1 MCNLFLRILFLG
13 LICSVTFNVSE
24 LEANIDLIV
33 DNPEELKELH
43 NRGVYKP
50 AVSSINLIS
59 KKNTEPFLGVNEEN
73 RDKSSFGKRKF
84 KRVDPIFSNV
94 QDMGLVIKPSEK
106 PKVQTSNNSV
116 VKASAV
122 NEILKNI
129 KDPRK
134 SSLNPSDLNGLI
146 IVGSEQFVA
155 NQNVVNLYNQEKNVS
170 NSVIQTIGFDPKISK
185 VIGQSFSA
193 LRPSIG
199 QKITLEKI
207 DVVTDIIREEVR
219 SSNIPFTNVYAPP
232 QDVENGIVFVVVKP
246 AIVEDVRIAESQYF
260 DELRMLGKIGQ
271 DIGDPLD
278 AKALE
283 TDLAILSLHP
293 NRQVKASFSPG
304 RIKNSTQVDIDI
316 EEQKPWRVFASQS
329 NTGSEELDETV
340 RSFGGYHNNLWG
352 LDHKGTYQYVTSM
365 DGESMKAHSV
375 EYAIPYYDTHGV
387 VLRYNQSETEAS
399 VLNNTFK
406 TEGEFSQ
413 ISLKHETNIIGQKE
427 FADGW
432 SISDQ
437 KLSFGIDRKR
447 IEGDVL
453 FTLFGNPLDTGVGA
467 DLSVF
472 NTVIE
477 YEGELADKYGGQTDL
492 KGKLVYSPGDVGSR
506 NSDSDFSTA
515 RSDTDA
521 NYTYVTL
528 KADRIVPLDYRVLD
542 KNVSLKTGVQAQI
555 TADRLVGSERFINSP
570 SAGFRGYKSGD
581 LSGDMGAAGYLE
593 IETSPYNLISHKHY
607 NDSIKASVFADFGT
621 FINNDILDTE
631 ERRSNIL
638 SLGGAIQYQINDN
651 VNSQLVV
658 TKDISDQDSEAEQNV
673 MYRLLLGY

>member
-134 SSLNPSDLNGLI
+134 SNLNPSDLNGLI

-207 DVVTDIIREEVR
+207 DFVTDIIREEVR

-340 RSFGGYHNNLWG
+340 RSF
-352 LDHKGTYQYVTSM
+352 
-365 DGESMKAHSV
+365 
-375 EYAIPYYDTHGV
+375 YYWT
-387 VLRYNQSETEAS
+387 
-399 VLNNTFK
+399 
-406 TEGEFSQ
+406 
-413 ISLKHETNIIGQKE
+413 
-427 FADGW
+427 
-432 SISDQ
+432 
-437 KLSFGIDRKR
+437 KR
-447 IEGDVL
+447 ICRWLVN
-453 FTLFGNPLDTGVGA
+453 FG
-467 DLSVF
+467 SK
-472 NTVIE
+472 VIFW
-477 YEGELADKYGGQTDL
+477 Y
-492 KGKLVYSPGDVGSR
+492 
-506 NSDSDFSTA
+506 
-515 RSDTDA
+515 RS
-521 NYTYVTL
+521 
-528 KADRIVPLDYRVLD
+528 K
-542 KNVSLKTGVQAQI
+542 KN
-555 TADRLVGSERFINSP
+555 
-570 SAGFRGYKSGD
+570 
-581 LSGDMGAAGYLE
+581 
-593 IETSPYNLISHKHY
+593 
-607 NDSIKASVFADFGT
+607 
-621 FINNDILDTE
+621 
-631 ERRSNIL
+631 
-638 SLGGAIQYQINDN
+638 
-651 VNSQLVV
+651 
-658 TKDISDQDSEAEQNV
+658 
-673 MYRLLLGY
+673 